1 MESHQTVSIEEVYQ
15 YYRSNGIDDFPK
27 TKIGYPN
34 MTYKANRDV
43 RDMLLKIKIN
53 NEKEKVKRQREKV
66 QSFCSSYVSGEKQE
80 CMICCEEIK
89 NTAILECGH
98 IFCLSCMVKHGREN
112 NNCPCCRYEFTTK
125 PKKFEKMSTQ
135 TLAGLLHQHI
145 NSVLP
150 NRGINYS
157 QENLPSRG
165 NEMNRAP
172 TSVQNFI
179 TNCVTEAQYI
189 QANNPTYNEES
200 LEMRRQLETRIMNEI
215 VHISLDVGNDIIN
228 WYGS

>member
-1 MESHQTVSIEEVYQ
+1 MSSLPTVSIEEVYQ
-15 YYRSNGIDDFPK
+15 YYRDNNIEDFPK

-34 MTYKANRDV
+34 MTYKSNRDIKN
-43 RDMLLKIKIN
+43 MLLQIKIK
-53 NEKEKVKRQREKV
+53 KEEDKVKRQRENVK
-66 QSFCSSYVSGEKQE
+66 SFCSSYVSGKKTE
-80 CMICCEEIK
+80 CMICCEEIN

-112 NNCPCCRYEFTTK
+112 NNCPCCRFEFTTK
-125 PKKFEKMSTQ
+125 PKKFEKMTTQ

-157 QENLPSRG
+157 QEQLPARG
-165 NEMNRAP
+165 NQMDRSP
-172 TSVQNFI
+172 MSIQNFI
-179 TNCVTEAQYI
+179 TNCITEAQYI
-189 QANNPTYNEES
+189 QANNPTYTEES
-200 LEMRRQLETRIMNEI
+200 LQMRRDLETRIMNEI

-228 WYGS
+228 WYGD